1 MPPTGACQN
10 PRMEWFDGRTAVIT
24 GGASGIGLAVATRL
38 AAEGMNLVLADIEE
52 GPLGEAVAGFESGG
66 TAVIGVRTDVSVRD
80 DVLALAAATNER
92 FGNVHVLFNNAGV
105 GGGGPVADP
114 DIEMWEWVIG
124 VDLFG
129 VLYGIKAFA
138 GDMIAHG
145 EPCHIV
151 NTASMAG
158 LLPFPGMGAYNVSK
172 YSVVAMSEVLSLETS
187 ATTDLGVSVLC
198 PGFVA
203 TKIADSGRNLPEHL
217 VTNEEPTAEQEM
229 MQNVISELVAQ
240 GIPPAEIAEHVVDA
254 IRTGRFYILPHP
266 EFGERV
272 ETRAAAIVSGSA
284 PIVTEL

>member
-1 MPPTGACQN
+1 
-10 PRMEWFDGRTAVIT
+10 MEWFDGGTAVIT

-272 ETRAAAIVSGSA
+272 EARAAAIVSGSA

>member
-1 MPPTGACQN
+1 MDA
-10 PRMEWFDGRTAVIT
+10 FDGRTAVIT
-24 GGASGIGLAVATRL
+24 GGASGIGLAVATAL

-52 GPLGEAVAGFESGG
+52 GPLSSTVTDFESNG
-66 TAVIGVRTDVSVRD
+66 TNVIGVRTDVSVRD
-80 DVLALAAATNER
+80 DVLALAAAAEAQ

-105 GGGGPVADP
+105 GGGGGVADP
-114 DIEMWEWVIG
+114 DNLPEWEWVIG

-138 GDMIAHG
+138 SDMIAHG

-172 YSVVAMSEVLSLETS
+172 YSVVAMSEVLSLETA
-187 ATTDLGVSVLC
+187 ATTELGVSVLC

-203 TKIADSGRNLPEHL
+203 TNIADSGRNMPEHL
-217 VTNEEPTAEQEM
+217 VSREEATAEQEV
-229 MQNVISELVAQ
+229 MQTMIRELISQ
-240 GIPPAEIAEHVVDA
+240 GMPPAEVAERVVDA
-254 IRTGRFYILPHP
+254 IRTGRFYILPHT
-266 EFGERV
+266 EFHERVGER
-272 ETRAAAIVSGSA
+272 AARIVAGDA

>member
-1 MPPTGACQN
+1 
-10 PRMEWFDGRTAVIT
+10 MEQFDGRTAVIT

-52 GPLGEAVAGFESGG
+52 GPLRQVVSDFESGG
-66 TAVIGVRTDVSVRD
+66 TVVIGVRTDVSVRD
-80 DVLALAAATNER
+80 DVLALAAAGKER

-105 GGGGPVADP
+105 GGGGAVADP
-114 DIEMWEWVIG
+114 DNLEMWEWVIG

-138 GDMIAHG
+138 TDMIAHG

-187 ATTDLGVSVLC
+187 STTNLGVSVLC
-198 PGFVA
+198 PGLVA
-203 TKIADSGRNLPEHL
+203 TNIADSDRNMPEHL
-217 VTNEEPTAEQEM
+217 VSRDQATAEQEM
-229 MQNVISELVAQ
+229 MQTMIRELISQ
-240 GIPPAEIAEHVVDA
+240 GMPPTEIAGHVVGA

-266 EFGERV
+266 EFHERV
-272 ETRAAAIVSGSA
+272 ESRAASILSGSA
-284 PIVTEL
+284 PIMNDL

>member
-1 MPPTGACQN
+1 MAACQN
-10 PRMEWFDGRTAVIT
+10 PWMEQFDGRTAVIT
-24 GGASGIGLAVATRL
+24 GGASGIGLALATRL

-66 TAVIGVRTDVSVRD
+66 TAVIGLRTDVSVRD
-80 DVLALAAATNER
+80 DVLALAAAASER
-92 FGNVHVLFNNAGV
+92 FGNVHLLFNNAGV

-172 YSVVAMSEVLSLETS
+172 YSVVAMSEVLHLETN
-187 ATTDLGVSVLC
+187 AMTNLGVSVLC

-240 GIPPAEIAEHVVDA
+240 GIPPAEVAEHVVDA
-254 IRTGRFYILPHP
+254 IRTDRFYILPHP

-272 ETRAAAIVSGSA
+272 EARAAAIVSGSA

>member
-1 MPPTGACQN
+1 
-10 PRMEWFDGRTAVIT
+10 VIT

-272 ETRAAAIVSGSA
+272 EARAAAIVSGSA

>member
-1 MPPTGACQN
+1 
-10 PRMEWFDGRTAVIT
+10 MEVFDGRTAVIT

-38 AAEGMNLVLADIEE
+38 AAEGVNLVLADIEE

-66 TAVIGVRTDVSVRD
+66 AAVIGVRTDVSVRD
-80 DVLALAAATNER
+80 DVLALAAAAKER

-114 DIEMWEWVIG
+114 DNLEMWEWVIG

-138 GDMIAHG
+138 ADMVAHG

-172 YSVVAMSEVLSLETS
+172 YSVVAMSEVLALETS
-187 ATTDLGVSVLC
+187 ATTNLGVSVLC

-203 TKIADSGRNLPEHL
+203 TSIADSARNMPEHL
-217 VTNEEPTAEQEM
+217 VTEPTAEEEM
-229 MQNVISELVAQ
+229 MQDVVSELVAQ
-240 GIPPAEIAEHVVDA
+240 GIPPAEVAEHVVDA
-254 IRTGRFYILPHP
+254 IRSGRFYILPHP

-272 ETRAAAIVSGSA
+272 EARAAAIVSGGA
-284 PIVTEL
+284 PVVTEL